1 MKHVLAIAMLI
12 ALSCG
17 ASAQE
22 TVEAMRL
29 DLDTALTLKRDYR
42 EIPHMIHLVP
52 ENRDG
57 FSMRVISSPNGWKH
71 DCPSLNEQAQRIFM
85 ERLARLD
92 DPAIYRHRLS
102 QAAVNIVGNFEL
114 LTGVRNMEEGDVSA
128 HRYIS
133 RQALDGWKLWLNR
146 NKERLCFC
154 QRFNVL
160 YVRELPTA
168 EPTGEV
174 EPPNLFS
181 WKEFKRNSISVCGP
195 GVYTPCRVMAFET
208 VNDKGFYYFQYD
220 GALHTYFP
228 TMITPVRGYPEMLCS
243 IMDTSD
249 MELVD
254 FPLPRDMEPA
264 DFDTLL
270 FFFFTNCNH
279 LGCDVELIATD
290 SVMEL
295 NCIWPIS
302 IEGHYRFALSEAERC
317 LMHLVGASVKKGDI
331 VLPNPGQYELHYTS
345 SYLIVDGMR
354 QWIFY
359 PQEGVPAEADANQQI
374 LNAIILNHL
383 GPENRLGPI
392 DEAITHRLEAAGI
405 PMPAPPPPPPP
416 SEED

>member
-1 MKHVLAIAMLI
+1 MLI

-270 FFFFTNCNH
+270 FFFFS
-279 LGCDVELIATD
+279 G
-290 SVMEL
+290 
-295 NCIWPIS
+295 
-302 IEGHYRFALSEAERC
+302 
-317 LMHLVGASVKKGDI
+317 
-331 VLPNPGQYELHYTS
+331 
-345 SYLIVDGMR
+345 
-354 QWIFY
+354 
-359 PQEGVPAEADANQQI
+359 
-374 LNAIILNHL
+374 
-383 GPENRLGPI
+383 
-392 DEAITHRLEAAGI
+392 
-405 PMPAPPPPPPP
+405 
-416 SEED
+416 